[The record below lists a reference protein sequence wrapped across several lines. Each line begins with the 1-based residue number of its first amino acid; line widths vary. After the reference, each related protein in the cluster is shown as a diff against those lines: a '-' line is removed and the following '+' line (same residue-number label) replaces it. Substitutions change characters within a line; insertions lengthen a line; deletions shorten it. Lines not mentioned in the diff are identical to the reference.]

1 MRPPWMPWKWCGVK
15 IAKKGIRNLHQTAVY
30 GVQSGIMFSVT
41 MGTVPT
47 EKGKTMG
54 ESKLLE
60 LPYEKIAMSGGE
72 MPKGLEY
79 PDQILFLELRL
90 LYDSYKKKMI
100 DRDAATQEKAELLR
114 TYEAHKSVDRM
125 GKEWVDQIKRT
136 ELARAEYRKNKSIE
150 NADKL
155 LYCVE
160 GCKNDG

>member
-1 MRPPWMPWKWCGVK
+1 M
-15 IAKKGIRNLHQTAVY
+15 A
-30 GVQSGIMFSVT
+30 
-41 MGTVPT
+41 
-47 EKGKTMG
+47 

-90 LYDSYKKKMI
+90 LYDSYKRKLI
-100 DRDAATQEKAELLR
+100 DRDTATREKVELLR
-114 TYEAHKSVDRM
+114 IYEAHKIVDGC

-136 ELARAEYRKNKSIE
+136 ELARAEYRKNKTIE

-155 LYCVE
+155 LACVE
-160 GCKNDG
+160 GGKFYG